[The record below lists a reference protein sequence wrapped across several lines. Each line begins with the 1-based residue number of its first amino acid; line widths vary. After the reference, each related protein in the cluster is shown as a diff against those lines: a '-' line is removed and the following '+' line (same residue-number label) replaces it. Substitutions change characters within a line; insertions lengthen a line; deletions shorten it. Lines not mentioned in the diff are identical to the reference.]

1 MKTRI
6 AVMTLLL
13 ASLGI
18 ATAQAHDGAGFRHD
32 ARWDRG
38 HFVGRGP
45 GLRDWPRFGYRE
57 PFRRGFVPAFWVPPL
72 PVVAYPVNGAVA
84 LSLNLPLR

>member
-6 AVMTLLL
+6 VVMTLLL

-18 ATAQAHDGAGFRHD
+18 ATAQAHDGSGFRHD

-38 HFVGRGP
+38 HFMVRGP
-45 GLRDWPRFGYRE
+45 LPREWPRFGYRE
-57 PFRRGFVPAFWVPPL
+57 PFRPRYLPAFWLPPL
-72 PVVAYPVNGAVA
+72 PVAVW
-84 LSLNLPLR
+84 P